1 MVSVRSARASRDGTM
16 QEAGCWMLLEK
27 EFWKTVDKDLL
38 GPHQHYLT
46 AVAREP
52 GKRRTLTSRAL
63 HPVSVRVDQGRAAR
77 SLNKIKIK
85 PKQPSSQARV
95 TSFKS

>member
-38 GPHQHYLT
+38 GSHQHYLT
-46 AVAREP
+46 AVARES
-52 GKRRTLTSRAL
+52 GKRRTLTSRDL
-63 HPVSVRVDQGRAAR
+63 HAVSVRVEHGRVAR
-77 SLNKIKIK
+77 TLNNKVKAEIK
-85 PKQPSSQARV
+85 PSQARV
-95 TSFKS
+95 TSIKS

>member
-1 MVSVRSARASRDGTM
+1 M

-46 AVAREP
+46 AVARKP
-52 GKRRTLTSRAL
+52 GKRRTLTSRDL
-63 HPVSVRVDQGRAAR
+63 HAVSVRVEHGRVAR
-77 SLNKIKIK
+77 TLNNKVKAEIK
-85 PKQPSSQARV
+85 PSQARV
-95 TSFKS
+95 TSIKS